1 MLGWNID
8 GRELRERDLQF
19 WRSDPVFIGDRG
31 IGGFYTHTHR
41 LRSLYKKAAAAAV
54 SIHSRCFS
62 ARVLI
67 HSFPSRTA
75 AHRLTG
81 LPSICG
87 ASFSPII
94 GTEGD
99 REREREPTT
108 MEAPLYS
115 SCRVESSGRVN
126 DFHQPAAD
134 VSVRRLSVFSAASD

>member
-1 MLGWNID
+1 M
-8 GRELRERDLQF
+8 EE
-19 WRSDPVFIGDRG
+19 SCESG
-31 IGGFYTHTHR
+31 IYSSGALTPFLYTHR
-41 LRSLYKKAAAAAV
+41 LRSLYKRAAAAAV

-94 GTEGD
+94 GTEGERE

-115 SCRVESSGRVN
+115 SSRVESSGRVN